1 LSKVAASQRTC
12 FFCGKHIQVG
22 FGNMF
27 VKNDGTIQWT
37 CSTKCKK
44 NLRVLKRDPRKMKWT
59 SKHVKGGI
67 KVKKAR

>member
-1 LSKVAASQRTC
+1 
-12 FFCGKHIQVG
+12 
-22 FGNMF
+22 MF

-37 CSTKCKK
+37 CSAKCKK

-67 KVKKAR
+67 KVKKLGRRVILES